1 MSFVP
6 LHLHS
11 EYSLLDGASQ
21 LPRLIEQVVAMGL
34 PGLALTDHGVM
45 YGALE
50 LVKLCKS
57 KGITPIIGNEMYVI
71 NGDIRDK
78 SRKYPKYHQ
87 VVLAKNT
94 QGYKNLVKLTTISH
108 LHGIQ
113 GKGIFSRPCINKEYL
128 VQYKE
133 GLIVTSGCLAG
144 EVPQAILQR
153 RPEIAREVA
162 AWYQEQFGDDYYI
175 EIQDHGYQE
184 DRFVNVQ
191 LVRIARELGIPI
203 ILTNDSHFISC
214 WDVEAHDALLCIQ
227 TGKSLTEKIA
237 FATPEPNT

>member
-1 MSFVP
+1 MTFVP

-21 LPRLIEQVVAMGL
+21 LPRLIEEVAAMGL
-34 PGLALTDHGVM
+34 PGIALTDHGVM

-50 LVKLCKS
+50 LVKLCKA

-71 NGDIRDK
+71 NGDITDK
-78 SRKYPKYHQ
+78 TRKYPRYHQ
-87 VVLAKNT
+87 IVLAKNT

-108 LHGIQ
+108 LQGTQ

-153 RPEIAREVA
+153 RTEIAREIA
-162 AWYQEQFGDDYYI
+162 AWYQEQFGEDYYI
-175 EIQDHGYQE
+175 ELQDHGSQE

-191 LVRIARELGIPI
+191 LVRIARQLGIPL
-203 ILTNDSHFISC
+203 ILTN
-214 WDVEAHDALLCIQ
+214 
-227 TGKSLTEKIA
+227 
-237 FATPEPNT
+237 